1 MQRVDIFLPEKT
13 VAQSYTILHV
23 EDLKNNRELVRRILE
38 SRNYTVIDAVNGL
51 EGIQK
56 AMAIQPDLILMDIN
70 LPDLDGFS
78 VVTRLRN
85 HPPLATVPIIAITAR
100 NISDDPERARAI
112 GCDGYISKPF
122 SVKQLLDEVAAH
134 IGKPRET
141 QPESRHEHFLR
152 EHSATLVEELEQK
165 LNELEAAHT
174 ELSAVHERLQ
184 RLDEAK
190 TDFIHIAAHELR
202 TPLTTVTAYASML
215 RSQMQSGGNDVLSEI
230 LEGLQSGVDRLN
242 RITND
247 MVSIARVELANIE
260 LAYMPLSI
268 NSVLLPVLKELQP
281 AIEKRQQTFK
291 INIPD
296 NLPLVV
302 GDDTQLQQ
310 VFSRLIGNA
319 IKYTPDGGTITI
331 SAKVHVAKNET
342 TAQQKF
348 VEVSVADTGIG
359 IDKSEQGLIFEKF
372 YTAEDT
378 SRHSSGETKFM
389 GGGPGLG
396 LTIARGI
403 VEAHGGR
410 IWVESAGY
418 NPENPPGS
426 TFFVL
431 LPTEKPKHPHQNQKE
446 RR

>member
-1 MQRVDIFLPEKT
+1 M
-13 VAQSYTILHV
+13 AQSFTILHV

-38 SRNYTVIDAVNGL
+38 SRNYRVVDAVNGM

-56 AMAIQPDLILMDIN
+56 AIAIHPDLILMDIN

-122 SVKQLLDEVAAH
+122 SVKQLLDEVDTH

-152 EHSATLVEELEQK
+152 EHSATLVEELERK
-165 LNELEAAHT
+165 LNELEAAHA

-215 RSQMQSGGNDVLSEI
+215 HSQIKNSDNPMLQEI
-230 LEGLQSGVDRLN
+230 LEGLQTGVDRLN
-242 RITND
+242 RITGD
-247 MVSIARVELANIE
+247 MVSIARVELSNIE
-260 LAYMPLSI
+260 LAYMPVSI
-268 NSVLLPVLKELQP
+268 KSVLLPVLKDFQSTFDE
-281 AIEKRQQTFK
+281 RHQTLK
-291 INIPD
+291 LNIPD
-296 NLPLVV
+296 DLPLIV

-331 SAKVHVAKNET
+331 SANVHT
-342 TAQQKF
+342 TEKTPDNTQKF
-348 VEVSVADTGIG
+348 IEVSVADTGIG
-359 IDKSEQGLIFEKF
+359 INKSDQGLIFEKF

-410 IWVESAGY
+410 IWVESDGY
-418 NPENPPGS
+418 DPQNPPGS

-431 LPTEKPKHPHQNQKE
+431 LPTEKPSHPRRNQKE
-446 RR
+446 RQ

>member
-1 MQRVDIFLPEKT
+1 MT
-13 VAQSYTILHV
+13 QSYTILHV

-38 SRNYTVIDAVNGL
+38 SRNYRVVDAVNGL
-51 EGIQK
+51 DGIQK
-56 AMAIQPDLILMDIN
+56 AIAIHPDLILMDIN

-85 HPPLATVPIIAITAR
+85 HPPLANTPIIAITAR
-100 NISDDPERARAI
+100 NITDDPERARAI

-122 SVKQLLDEVAAH
+122 SVKQLLDEVTAH
-134 IGKPRET
+134 IGKPRTT

-152 EHSATLVEELEQK
+152 EHSATLVEELERK
-165 LNELEAAHT
+165 LNELQAAHA

-215 RSQMQSGGNDVLSEI
+215 HSQMNTGDNPMLQEI
-230 LEGLQSGVDRLN
+230 LDGLKTGVDRLN

-247 MVSIARVELANIE
+247 MVSIARVELASIE

-268 NSVLLPVLKELQP
+268 KSMLMPVLKDLNP
-281 AIEKRQQTFK
+281 ALEKRQQILK
-291 INIPD
+291 IDIPD
-296 NLPLVV
+296 DLPLVV

-331 SAKVHVAKNET
+331 HAQVHITNNT
-342 TAQQKF
+342 TDKPQKF

-359 IDKSEQGLIFEKF
+359 INKEDQALIFEKF

-378 SRHSSGETKFM
+378 AHHSSGETKFM

-410 IWVESAGY
+410 IWVKSDGY
-418 NPENPPGS
+418 NPETTPGS

-431 LPTEKPKHPHQNQKE
+431 LPTEKPKLPNQNQKE
-446 RR
+446 RQ

>member
-1 MQRVDIFLPEKT
+1 VTESFT
-13 VAQSYTILHV
+13 VLHV

-38 SRNYTVIDAVNGL
+38 SRKYTVIDAVNGL

-56 AMAIQPDLILMDIN
+56 AIVIVPDLILMDIN

-85 HPPLATVPIIAITAR
+85 HPPLASVPIIAITAR

-122 SVKQLLDEVAAH
+122 SVNQLLDEVAAH
-134 IGKPRET
+134 IGKPRAT

-152 EHSATLVEELEQK
+152 EHSATLVEELERK
-165 LNELEAAHT
+165 LTELEDAHT

-202 TPLTTVTAYASML
+202 TPLTTITAYASML
-215 RSQMQSGGNDVLSEI
+215 HNQ
-230 LEGLQSGVDRLN
+230 LQSGDNPFLQEILDGLETGINRLN
-242 RITND
+242 RITGD

-260 LAYMPLSI
+260 LSYMPLTI
-268 NSVLLPVLKELQP
+268 KTVLLPVLQDLKPTL
-281 AIEKRQQTFK
+281 EKRHQILTL
-291 INIPD
+291 NIPEG
-296 NLPLVV
+296 LPLIT
-302 GDDTQLQQ
+302 GDDIQLQQ

-319 IKYTPDGGTITI
+319 IKYTPDEGTITI
-331 SAKVHVAKNET
+331 SAHIHVAEAENDKT
-342 TAQQKF
+342 TNQQF
-348 VEVSVADTGIG
+348 VEIAVSDTGIG
-359 IDKSEQGLIFEKF
+359 INKEDQALIFEKF

-378 SRHSSGETKFM
+378 SLHSSGDTKFM

-396 LTIARGI
+396 LTIAQGI

-410 IWVESAGY
+410 IFVESVGY
-418 NPENPPGS
+418 NPQKNSGS

-431 LPTEKPKHPHQNQKE
+431 LPAEPFAANQKE
-446 RR
+446 RP

>member
-1 MQRVDIFLPEKT
+1 M
-13 VAQSYTILHV
+13 ASSYTILHV

-38 SRNYTVIDAVNGL
+38 SRNYRVVDAVNGL

-56 AMAIQPDLILMDIN
+56 AIAIHPDLILMDIN

-85 HPPLATVPIIAITAR
+85 HPPLASVPIIAITAR
-100 NISDDPERARAI
+100 NVTDDPDRARAI

-134 IGKPRET
+134 IGKPRKT

-152 EHSATLVEELEQK
+152 EHSASLVEELERK
-165 LNELEAAHT
+165 LNELQAAHA

-215 RSQMQSGGNDVLSEI
+215 RSQIKDSDNPMLSEI
-230 LEGLQSGVDRLN
+230 LEGLQTGVDRLN
-242 RITND
+242 RITGD

-260 LAYMPLSI
+260 LAYMPVSI
-268 NSVLLPVLKELQP
+268 KSILIPILKDLQP
-281 AIEKRQQTFK
+281 TFDERRQTLK
-291 INIPD
+291 LNIPD
-296 NLPLVV
+296 DLPLIV

-331 SAKVHVAKNET
+331 SAKVHSAEKS
-342 TAQQKF
+342 ADKRQKF

-359 IDKSEQGLIFEKF
+359 INKEDQALIFEKF

-378 SRHSSGETKFM
+378 AHHSSGETKFM

-418 NPENPPGS
+418 DPQNPPGS
-426 TFFVL
+426 TFFIL
-431 LPTEKPKHPHQNQKE
+431 LPTEKPTHTHQNQKE

>member
-1 MQRVDIFLPEKT
+1 MTPP
-13 VAQSYTILHV
+13 YTILHV

-38 SRNYTVIDAVNGL
+38 SRNYRVVDAVNGL

-56 AMAIQPDLILMDIN
+56 AIAIRPDLILMDIN

-100 NISDDPERARAI
+100 SAADDPERARAI

-152 EHSATLVEELEQK
+152 EHSATLVEELERK
-165 LNELEAAHT
+165 LNELQAAHA

-190 TDFIHIAAHELR
+190 TDFIHVAAHELR

-215 RSQMQSGGNDVLSEI
+215 RSQIKNSDNPMLQEI
-230 LEGLQSGVDRLN
+230 LDGLQTGVDRLN

-247 MVSIARVELANIE
+247 MVSIARVELASIE

-268 NSVLLPVLKELQP
+268 KTVLLPVFKDLKSAL
-281 AIEKRQQTFK
+281 EKRRQTLK
-291 INIPD
+291 IDIPD
-296 NLPLVV
+296 DLPLVV

-331 SAKVHVAKNET
+331 HGQVHITHT
-342 TAQQKF
+342 TADKPQKF
-348 VEVSVADTGIG
+348 VEITVADTGIG
-359 IDKSEQGLIFEKF
+359 INKEDQALIFEKF

-418 NPENPPGS
+418 NPKNPPGS

-431 LPTEKPKHPHQNQKE
+431 LPTEKPKHAHKTQKE
-446 RR
+446 RQ